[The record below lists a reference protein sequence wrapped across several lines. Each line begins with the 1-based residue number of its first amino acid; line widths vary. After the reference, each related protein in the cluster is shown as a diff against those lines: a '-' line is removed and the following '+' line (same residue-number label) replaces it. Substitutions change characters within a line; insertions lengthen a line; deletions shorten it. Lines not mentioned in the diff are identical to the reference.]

1 MTRKTKG
8 LSGMGSGSSAIAIA
22 MSLLR
27 KTSWA
32 VEGEAR
38 QLRLDEVRAVLH
50 HDLELAVPLLALPH
64 RHQVQHVH
72 ALRMLALR
80 LAPLAA
86 ELNAAD
92 GEERPLSR
100 HTHTHAHTHTQRAWA
115 GKLPTTSPHSAEI
128 ASGEPPLAWRLVPH
142 RATVSRPC
150 ALLLGA
156 IDGAKARRDHGALC
170 VCDHKSECSR
180 LEVLKV
186 RVGGSRAVCV
196 VSGGRL
202 ASSTRRNPAGRECAC
217 SEVGHAGAKL
227 LEQGRALVCLC
238 SP

>member
-1 MTRKTKG
+1 VVNLVEK
-8 LSGMGSGSSAIAIA
+8 SESSFSRRAWFGA
-22 MSLLR
+22 LL
-27 KTSWA
+27 
-32 VEGEAR
+32 
-38 QLRLDEVRAVLH
+38 
-50 HDLELAVPLLALPH
+50 
-64 RHQVQHVH
+64 
-72 ALRMLALR
+72 
-80 LAPLAA
+80 PLAQNLEQMA
-86 ELNAAD
+86 LD
-92 GEERPLSR
+92 VGS
-100 HTHTHAHTHTQRAWA
+100 
-115 GKLPTTSPHSAEI
+115 LPPSQLLGVNGVEQ
-128 ASGEPPLAWRLVPH
+128 
-142 RATVSRPC
+142 
-150 ALLLGA
+150 LLLDAPVA

-196 VSGGRL
+196 VSGGKL